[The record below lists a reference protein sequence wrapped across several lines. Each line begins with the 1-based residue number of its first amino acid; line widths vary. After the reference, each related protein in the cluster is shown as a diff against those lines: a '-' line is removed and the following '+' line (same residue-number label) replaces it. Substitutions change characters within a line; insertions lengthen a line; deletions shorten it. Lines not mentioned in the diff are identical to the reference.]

1 MSRNNIHKE
10 IQVKKKTN
18 MFRNLYGEVLVL
30 IDSNVSFINF
40 DEIFLG
46 IIQQIR
52 QSEISNRKFQNN
64 EKESML
70 EPPI

>member
-10 IQVKKKTN
+10 IQVKKNPN